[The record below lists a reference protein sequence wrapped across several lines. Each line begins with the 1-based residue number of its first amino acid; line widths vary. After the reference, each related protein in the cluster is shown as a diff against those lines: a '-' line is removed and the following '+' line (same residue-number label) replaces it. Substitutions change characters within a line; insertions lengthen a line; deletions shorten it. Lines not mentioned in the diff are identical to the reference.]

1 MQLVLLVDQKLLLGL
16 LGVIGQIMIDS
27 RVLPIVEFCL
37 SPVAGYLTHLKVTA
51 NSVTVIGFIIG
62 ISSLPLIIFGFF
74 KLALLLIIFNRL
86 LDGLDGIIARRNG
99 ISDMGAFLDI
109 TLDFIFYASIPL
121 AFALHNPLENSLFAC
136 ILLFTFFGTGSTFL
150 AFSIFAERRKISSS
164 LFSSKG
170 FYYLSGLIEGTETI
184 IFITLMCIFPSSFPI
199 LALIFSFLCFISTGI
214 RLKIVWDILA

>member
-1 MQLVLLVDQKLLLGL
+1 MGL
-16 LGVIGQIMIDS
+16 PGLIGQIMIDS

-74 KLALLLIIFNRL
+74 KLALLLIILNRL

-109 TLDFIFYASIPL
+109 T
-121 AFALHNPLENSLFAC
+121 
-136 ILLFTFFGTGSTFL
+136 
-150 AFSIFAERRKISSS
+150 
-164 LFSSKG
+164 
-170 FYYLSGLIEGTETI
+170 
-184 IFITLMCIFPSSFPI
+184 
-199 LALIFSFLCFISTGI
+199 
-214 RLKIVWDILA
+214 